1 MDIVFEFHNF
11 TLLIK
16 FALRILLKL
25 RVYCTI
31 FLPISSVVCHL
42 TDVKRLHSVIYIG
55 GARIAQVRQKF
66 SFVHIGNGAVEHL
79 CSRVRFVLGSHM
91 STQRVVKVGLLFSTK
106 GSYSLVAKSMLNGAL
121 LALEEANHTHENLRI
136 EPVLADP
143 EGNLERYYQDCEE
156 LLQSGIKHIIGCYTS
171 STRKEIIPLFEKF
184 DGLLWYPSHYE
195 GFESSNN
202 VIYTGAAPNQH
213 VVPLLDYLTSQGRQS
228 AVCVGS
234 NYIWAWENNRIVR
247 ETLLAR
253 GGNVLFERY
262 VPVGETQ
269 FDRIIETIIESK
281 PSFVFNTLIGTSAYA
296 FFRQFR
302 ETCANLSIDQA
313 SRFPVASCSLSE
325 PELVAIGQE
334 AIAGHLSSSVYFS
347 SIDTEENK
355 KFLHD
360 YQQRFPYGPV
370 VSADAE
376 ASFIAGRLLSD
387 ALANTDSDFIEDVRR
402 AAIKSKIVAPQ
413 GRVKIDPQTLH
424 SYLTPRIGIS
434 NREGHFDILLQA
446 SAPVQ
451 PDPYLVNSSPRF
463 APEQPAS
470 WLRVVK

>member
-1 MDIVFEFHNF
+1 MNAQKCQHSAFYIMAMAP
-11 TLLIK
+11 LSSCARGL
-16 FALRILLKL
+16 FAL
-25 RVYCTI
+25 
-31 FLPISSVVCHL
+31 
-42 TDVKRLHSVIYIG
+42 G
-55 GARIAQVRQKF
+55 
-66 SFVHIGNGAVEHL
+66 
-79 CSRVRFVLGSHM
+79 SRM

-121 LALEEANHTHENLRI
+121 LALEEANHKHENLII
-136 EPVLADP
+136 EPVFADP
-143 EGNLERYYQDCEE
+143 EGNLERYYKNCED

-202 VIYTGAAPNQH
+202 VIYTGASPNQH
-213 VVPLLDYLTSQGRQS
+213 VVPLLDYLTSQGRHS

-253 GGNVLFERY
+253 GGSVFFERY

-269 FDRIIETIIESK
+269 FNRIIETIIEAK

-296 FFRQFR
+296 FFQQFR
-302 ETCANLSIDQA
+302 ESCTLLSIDQA

-325 PELVAIGQE
+325 PELVAIGPE

-347 SIDTEENK
+347 SINTAENR
-355 KFLHD
+355 KFISD
-360 YQQRFPYGPV
+360 YQRRFPEGPV

-387 ALANTDSDFIEDVRR
+387 ALAATDSDLIENVRQ
-402 AAIKSKIVAPQ
+402 AAIGSKIVAPQ
-413 GRVKIDPQTLH
+413 GSVKIDPQTLH

-434 NREGHFDILLQA
+434 NSDGNFDILVQA
-446 SAPVQ
+446 SAPVR
-451 PDPYLVNSSPRF
+451 PDPYLINSSPRF